1 MIRHSGMPSLLLFRT
16 ILHANRNRLLLTY
29 SLFAVETAGMLLRPF
44 FLGMAVDDLLEGN
57 YKGLF
62 LLIVSHLVW
71 LVAGTIRHRFD
82 TRTYT
87 HIYNSLMLEVV
98 QRIKVAENV
107 SKVSSFSTLAR
118 EMVDFLEFDAVYVL
132 EAAFNILGSL
142 VLLFYYDRPV
152 VLICILVTLPVTWMS
167 RKYGKRMFELNR
179 AKNDE
184 LEKQVDVIA
193 TGDTTIIKEHYA
205 HLRKWQVKISDREA
219 LNFGWMELLVLIVL
233 VGSLLLSTS
242 RHWEEGFLA
251 GDVIGIYS
259 YVLKFVSGLDT
270 IPYTIQRWA
279 SLKDIASRMEAIGH

>member
-1 MIRHSGMPSLLLFRT
+1 MSLLSGMPSLHLFQTLLIVNRSRLLF
-16 ILHANRNRLLLTY
+16 TY
-29 SLFAVETAGMLLRPF
+29 TLFAVETVGMLLRPF

-57 YKGLF
+57 YQGLVF
-62 LLIVSHLVW
+62 LVLAHLVW

-87 HIYNSLMLEVV
+87 HIYNSLMFEIV

-118 EMVDFLEFDAVYVL
+118 EMVDVLEFDAVYVL

-152 VLICILVTLPVTWMS
+152 VLICILVTLPVTWMA
-167 RKYGKRMFELNR
+167 RKYGKKMFELNR
-179 AKNDE
+179 KKNDE

-193 TGDTTIIKEHYA
+193 TGDTALIKEHYA

-219 LNFGWMELLVLIVL
+219 LNFGWMELMVLIVL
-233 VGSLLLSTS
+233 VGSLLMSTN
-242 RHWEEGFLA
+242 RHWEEGFYA

-279 SLKDIASRMEAIGH
+279 SLKDISRRMAAIGV